1 MSRLRDVAASLIVK
15 SVDVPAPPRS
25 LSFPVPCETCHA
37 TSGFPFHAGTV
48 LGVTHGIRIGIRCRA
63 CGAEWT
69 IDAHTDTEF
78 LHTIDTDRAE
88 P

>member
-1 MSRLRDVAASLIVK
+1 MGLTWGVRIGICLVRHL
-15 SVDVPAPPRS
+15 PRAE
-25 LSFPVPCETCHA
+25 CYGE
-37 TSGFPFHAGTV
+37 SGFPFHAGTV
-48 LGVTHGIRIGIRCRA
+48 LGVANGIRIGIRCRA

-78 LHTIDTDRAE
+78 LHTIDIDRAK